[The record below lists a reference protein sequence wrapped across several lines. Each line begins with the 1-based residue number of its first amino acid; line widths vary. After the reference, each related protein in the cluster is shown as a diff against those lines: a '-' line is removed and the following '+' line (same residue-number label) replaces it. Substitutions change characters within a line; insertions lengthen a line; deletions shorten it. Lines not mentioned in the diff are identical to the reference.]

1 MPEQPVRR
9 QLPGWREE
17 WKFYYSITE
26 NLKSQQQSGTKTDI
40 ATDWDYV
47 WPLAL
52 CRRGFFSVTKPSVF
66 TWGDW
71 ASVWNREFR
80 CWQGSVL
87 AAEPDCRL
95 GAPSAVLSPC
105 APSASRSWEQRAWG
119 TLGTV
124 PTGLAETQAGTQQ
137 LLSLTCHSPQNRWK
151 LCLLPSSRHSDT
163 AQPGSELWHKAKDKF
178 LWQLQFPKKLGGRR
192 GQGKQTGK
200 FSLVYSVCLSHIHLT
215 HITCFSHSLPE

>member
-9 QLPGWREE
+9 QLPGWCEE

-40 ATDWDYV
+40 ATDWDC
-47 WPLAL
+47 LTSGTL
-52 CRRGFFSVTKPSVF
+52 QKRLFQCDKTFCIHLGRLSFSVEQ
-66 TWGDW
+66 
-71 ASVWNREFR
+71 RI
-80 CWQGSVL
+80 QVL
-87 AAEPDCRL
+87 AGICAGRWAWLQAGSSLCCAQSLCSKCFQELRAASL
-95 GAPSAVLSPC
+95 GHSGDS
-105 APSASRSWEQRAWG
+105 SHWIGRD
-119 TLGTV
+119 T
-124 PTGLAETQAGTQQ
+124 AGTQE
-137 LLSLTCHSPQNRWK
+137 LLSLTCHSPQDRWK

-200 FSLVYSVCLSHIHLT
+200 FSLVYSVCLL
-215 HITCFSHSLPE
+215 